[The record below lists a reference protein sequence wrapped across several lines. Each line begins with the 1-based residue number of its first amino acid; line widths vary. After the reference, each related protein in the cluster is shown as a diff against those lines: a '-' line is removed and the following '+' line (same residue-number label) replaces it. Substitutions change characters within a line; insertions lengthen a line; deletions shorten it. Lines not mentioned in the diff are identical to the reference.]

1 MAEAKITP
9 TSKKVWD
16 DGKKIHVVG
25 LLAVAPSA
33 DTYTAGGN
41 ALDFVANMVD
51 GAGLGVPLPGISAQ
65 PFWVNILGN
74 SYFGQYNPTTKKV
87 KLSVIVGGAEVA
99 AGAVPAGLSGD
110 TITFY
115 LIFDKMQ

>member
-1 MAEAKITP
+1 MAEAKLTP

-25 LLAVAPSA
+25 LLTVAPAA

-51 GAGLGVPLPGISAQ
+51 GAGLGMPLPGIGSQ
-65 PFWVNILGN
+65 PFWVNVVGLA
-74 SYFGQYNPTTKKV
+74 YYGQYNPVTKKL
-87 KLSVIVGGAEVA
+87 KLLTPGGTEVT

-115 LIFDKMQ
+115 LIFDKMM

>member
-1 MAEAKITP
+1 MAEAKLTP
-9 TSKKVWD
+9 TSKRVWD
-16 DGKKIHVVG
+16 DGKKIHVIG
-25 LLAVAPSA
+25 TLTVAPAA

-51 GAGLGVPLPGISAQ
+51 GAGLGVPLPGIGSQ
-65 PFWVNILGN
+65 PFWVHVLGN
-74 SYFGQYNPTTKKV
+74 AYFGQYNPSTKKL
-87 KLSVIVGGAEVA
+87 KLLAFGGTEVT

-110 TITFY
+110 TIAFY

>member
-1 MAEAKITP
+1 MAEAKLTP

-25 LLAVAPSA
+25 VLTVAPGA

-51 GAGLGVPLPGISAQ
+51 GAGLGVPLPGIGQQ
-65 PFWVNILGN
+65 PFWVNVVGLA
-74 SYFGQYNPTTKKV
+74 YYGQYNPTTKKL
-87 KLSVIVGGAEVA
+87 KILAPGGTEVP
-99 AGAVPAGLSGD
+99 AGAVPAPLSSD
-110 TITFY
+110 VITFY
-115 LIFDKMQ
+115 LIFDKMM

>member
-9 TSKKVWD
+9 TSKRVWD

-25 LLAVAPSA
+25 TLTVAPGA

-51 GAGLGVPLPGISAQ
+51 GAGLGVPLPGISSQ
-65 PFWVNILGN
+65 PFYVFVMGLA
-74 SYFGQYNPTTKKV
+74 YFGQYNPTTKKL
-87 KLSVIVGGAEVA
+87 KLLAFGGAEVA

-115 LIFDKMQ
+115 LIFDKMM

>member
-1 MAEAKITP
+1 MAEAKLTP

-25 LLAVAPSA
+25 TLTVAAGP

-51 GAGLGVPLPGISAQ
+51 GAGLGIPLPGIGQQ
-65 PFWVNILGN
+65 PFYAEIQGN
-74 SYFGQYNPTTKKV
+74 AYIGQYNPTTKKL
-87 KLSVIVGGAEVA
+87 KLVAFGGTEVT
-99 AGAVPAGLSGD
+99 AGAVPAGLSSD
-110 TITFY
+110 VITFY
-115 LIFDKMQ
+115 LIFDKMM

>member
-1 MAEAKITP
+1 MAEAKMTP
-9 TSKKVWD
+9 TSKRVWD

-25 LLAVAPSA
+25 TLVVAPGP

-41 ALDFVANMVD
+41 AVDFVANMVD
-51 GAGLGVPLPGISAQ
+51 GAGLGIPLPGIGAQ
-65 PFWVNILGN
+65 PFYAEVQGLAYI
-74 SYFGQYNPTTKKV
+74 GQYNPSTKKL
-87 KLSVIVGGAEVA
+87 KMIAFGGTEAA

-110 TITFY
+110 VITFY

>member
-25 LLAVAPSA
+25 LLTVAPAA

-51 GAGLGVPLPGISAQ
+51 GAGLGIPLPGIGSQ
-65 PFWVNILGN
+65 PFYAEVQGLAYI
-74 SYFGQYNPTTKKV
+74 GQYNPTTKKMKFV
-87 KLSVIVGGAEVA
+87 AFGGTEVT

-115 LIFDKMQ
+115 LIFDKMM

>member
-1 MAEAKITP
+1 MAEAKLTP

-16 DGKKIHVVG
+16 DGKKIHCVG
-25 LLAVAPSA
+25 VLAVAAGP

-51 GAGLGVPLPGISAQ
+51 GAGLGIPLPGIGSQ
-65 PFWVNILGN
+65 PFWVNVVGLA
-74 SYFGQYNPTTKKV
+74 YYGQYNPTTKKLKIFTLAGV
-87 KLSVIVGGAEVA
+87 EVG
-99 AGAVPAGLSGD
+99 AGAVPAGLSSD
-110 TITFY
+110 VITFY

>member
-1 MAEAKITP
+1 MAEAKLTP
-9 TSKKVWD
+9 TSKRVWD
-16 DGKKIHVVG
+16 DSKKIHVVG
-25 LLAVAPSA
+25 TLAVAAGP

-51 GAGLGVPLPGISAQ
+51 GAGLGIPLPGIGSQ
-65 PFWVNILGN
+65 PFWVNVVGLA
-74 SYFGQYNPTTKKV
+74 YYGQYNPATKKL
-87 KLSVIVGGAEVA
+87 KILAPGGAEVA

-110 TITFY
+110 TISFY